1 MTKYKETTKEVIL
14 ESTML
19 TDEKKLKSEFF
30 EDKVRSILGSI
41 AFTVQVRLFHT
52 QNLVCIIYQSYY
64 KS

>member
-19 TDEKKLKSEFF
+19 TDEKKLKAEFF

-41 AFTVQVRLFHT
+41 AFTVKVKLSNTHT
-52 QNLVCIIYQSYY
+52 IYIS
-64 KS
+64 

>member
-19 TDEKKLKSEFF
+19 TDEKKLKAEFF

-41 AFTVQVRLFHT
+41 AFTVKVRLFHT
-52 QNLVCIIYQSYY
+52 QNLV
-64 KS
+64 KSGE